1 MRDHDLELTRRQQR
15 RLGEEEEDGACGR
28 GQEFREGEEASQLR
42 GGGGLGGRIK
52 DTSKSP
58 IIIFKK
64 HRLCPL
70 NYIPYVSK
78 VKKHNYCLVLQCLLT
93 RCSSESE
100 HRHWTG

>member
-1 MRDHDLELTRRQQR
+1 MELVVEVRS
-15 RLGEEEEDGACGR
+15 LGRERKPVSYVVEEDLDGR
-28 GQEFREGEEASQLR
+28 SRKR
-42 GGGGLGGRIK
+42 GRKIGGGRIK

-58 IIIFKK
+58 IIIFMK

>member
-1 MRDHDLELTRRQQR
+1 M
-15 RLGEEEEDGACGR
+15 GGVEERKKDWGWKD
-28 GQEFREGEEASQLR
+28 
-42 GGGGLGGRIK
+42 K

-58 IIIFKK
+58 IIIFTK